1 MKEMHRRL
9 AEIGLGATQEFGFV
23 LAGGYA
29 ISANGMGD
37 RPSVDVDLFTNQPDP
52 QRFAEAVERLREALR
67 ADGLTTA
74 DNRIGP
80 TFADFYVLDPAT
92 GEDSD
97 LQLGL
102 NSRGFPPAE
111 LSIGPVL
118 DIRDAVA
125 GKMSALWSR
134 GEARDFIDIDT
145 VLEGGRFT
153 RADVLAIADD
163 LEATPMDRSMLAHR
177 FREAGRFPAE
187 VYTTYEVDDE
197 RRAAIIE
204 RFTRWADEIDPARG

>member
-1 MKEMHRRL
+1 MKEMHRRI
-9 AEIGLGATQEFGFV
+9 AEIGLEATQRYGFV

-52 QRFAEAVERLREALR
+52 QRFAEAVERLREALQ
-67 ADGLTTA
+67 AAGLTTE
-74 DNRIGP
+74 DNRMGP
-80 TFADFYVLDPAT
+80 TFAELYVIDPAT
-92 GEDSD
+92 GQGSD
-97 LQLGL
+97 IQLGL
-102 NSRGFPPAE
+102 NSRGFPPVE

-118 DIRDAVA
+118 DVRDAIA

-134 GEARDFIDIDT
+134 GETRDFIDIDT
-145 VLEGGRFT
+145 VLEDDRFT
-153 RADVLAIADD
+153 RADVLAITDD

-187 VYTTYEVDDE
+187 IYATYEIDAE

-204 RFTRWADEIDPARG
+204 RFTGWADEIDPARW